1 MKHIL
6 DKSDLV
12 QNLKAII
19 GKNNILT
26 TEWSKQ
32 RYCKGWRYGEGEAL
46 AVVKPG
52 TLLEIWKILQIC
64 VDMDI
69 IVIMQAANTG
79 LTGGSTPYGNDYD
92 RPILIISTMR
102 ISNIHIIN
110 EGKQIV
116 GFSGSTLFG
125 LENKLSAY
133 GREPHSVIGSS
144 CIGASIVGGI
154 CNNSGGALVKR
165 GPAYTE
171 LSLYAQIN
179 SEGELVLV
187 NDLGIELGTSPED
200 ILTNL
205 QDQNYNK
212 NQIQFPNKLAS
223 DNEYQERIRDVDS
236 YTPARFNADERRLHG
251 ASGCAGKIA
260 VFAVRLDTY
269 PIPKRNQVFYLGTNS
284 SYLLGKI
291 RRDILSDFVNLPTS
305 GEYLHRDCYDAAKKY
320 SKDTFLAIEKM
331 GTSFIPKFF
340 ELKRKVDLIA
350 QKFKFLPNKFSEIL
364 MQFLSNFLPNHLPR
378 RMEEYRDKFEHH
390 WIIEMSDEGID
401 EAKIYFEEFFRNNEG
416 AFFECT
422 KKESQKA
429 ILHRFVAASAVG
441 RYHAINQKKS
451 GEMMSMD
458 IALPRNEREW
468 FEKLPPEM
476 DRLFEMKLYYGHL
489 FCHVLHQ
496 NYILKKGVD
505 AKELKKKILKTY
517 DIRGAEYP
525 AEHNVG
531 HEYFAKSSLSNFYKK
546 LDPTNGFN
554 PGIGCTSK
562 HKYWK

>member
-125 LENKLSAY
+125 LENKLSSY

-422 KKESQKA
+422 KKESEKA